1 MTRGVPR
8 SGGILHAAADET
20 VRPFDTID
28 RRFRDPSA

>member
-1 MTRGVPR
+1 MRAVCR
-8 SGGILHAAADET
+8 CSGILHAAADET